1 MFPAFLPSSLLRRV
15 VDPAFGPRPA
25 DGHSHSTDSVFR
37 KENAAQEFFR
47 KVRASRTKT
56 AGMGAAGILV
66 SNKKLRSSVFEP
78 AKIPRKPKRAARRII
93 SRSPTPG
100 AWVMSISRIF
110 NRLALA
116 ASLALALFVTAF
128 GQVALAQS
136 AATFRDI
143 HVDVQPLRANAGDP
157 TATWVQEDLPGQ
169 LAQAL
174 AGRIT
179 RERRSAHR
187 QDRLSHAGPADRR
200 DAARQRDFGQYSGR
214 CSDQRS

>member
-1 MFPAFLPSSLLRRV
+1 
-15 VDPAFGPRPA
+15 
-25 DGHSHSTDSVFR
+25 
-37 KENAAQEFFR
+37 
-47 KVRASRTKT
+47 
-56 AGMGAAGILV
+56 
-66 SNKKLRSSVFEP
+66 
-78 AKIPRKPKRAARRII
+78 
-93 SRSPTPG
+93 
-100 AWVMSISRIF
+100 MSISRIF

-116 ASLALALFVTAF
+116 ASLALALFITAF

-179 RERRSAHR
+179 RDGAPLIIRIDYLTLGPPAGEMLHASAI
-187 QDRLSHAGPADRR
+187 
-200 DAARQRDFGQYSGR
+200 FGQYSGR